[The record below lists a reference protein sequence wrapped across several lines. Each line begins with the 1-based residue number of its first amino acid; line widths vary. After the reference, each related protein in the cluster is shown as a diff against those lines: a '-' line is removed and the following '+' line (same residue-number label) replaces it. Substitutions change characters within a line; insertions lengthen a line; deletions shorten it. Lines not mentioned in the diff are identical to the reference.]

1 MAAPIMQTPQ
11 AIAALSALAQ
21 DSRLAIYRLLVQHAS
36 DGLAASAIARRL
48 DLANATLSFHLK
60 ELVHAGL
67 VTIERDGR
75 SLIYRPA
82 IERMNGLL
90 AYLSAHCCQGVAC
103 APARRRRRAAA
114 C

>member
-67 VTIERDGR
+67 VAGR
-75 SLIYRPA
+75 QEGRYIYYQPKMEA
-82 IERMNGLL
+82 IAALVAFLTENCC
-90 AYLSAHCCQGVAC
+90 SAGPGRC
-103 APARRRRRAAA
+103 APAPGRG
-114 C
+114 